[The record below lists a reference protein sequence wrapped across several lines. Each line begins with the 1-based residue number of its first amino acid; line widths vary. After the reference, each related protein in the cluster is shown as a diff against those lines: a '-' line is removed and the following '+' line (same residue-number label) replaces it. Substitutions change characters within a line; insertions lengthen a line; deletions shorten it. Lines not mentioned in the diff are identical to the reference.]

1 MTGKQLCAL
10 WLVSVLGCI
19 AGAAVFGG
27 YALYG
32 DLVLDHGFARTAAR
46 LAAALGCCV
55 AGLGINNTLGRAAV
69 DALGREEAGRPPQD

>member
-1 MTGKQLCAL
+1 MTTRALCVL
-10 WLVSVLGCI
+10 WLGSVLFCI

-32 DLVLDHGFARTAAR
+32 DPVLDHGFVRTAAR

-55 AGLGINNTLGRAAV
+55 AGLGVNNTLGRAVVA
-69 DALGREEAGRPPQD
+69 ALGREEAARPAQD